1 MANIAGVVITKV
13 LQRVRDPQGS
23 AHTRTFVLK
32 ILSHAQRVVNA
43 IFGEVK
49 ITDTFNTEADRIA
62 YPVRPTLDKTLR
74 VVSVT
79 QDGSELATETLEGL
93 RGFDPSWPRT
103 RADKMLAF
111 APVGRDL
118 LFLYPALPRTSSV
131 QITSIKDTG
140 IIVGEASELE
150 IPDNRAKI
158 ALDFTEVVL
167 LLRQR
172 DLDEAEALLKELT
185 ERIQKRQV

>member
-1 MANIAGVVITKV
+1 MATIAGVLITTA

-23 AHTRTFVLK
+23 AHPRTFVLK

-49 ITDTFNTEADRIA
+49 VTTTFTTEADRIA
-62 YPVRPTLDKTLR
+62 YPVQPNLSDTLR
-74 VVSVT
+74 VVSIT
-79 QDGSELATETLEGL
+79 QDGSELATETLDGL
-93 RGFDPSWPRT
+93 RGFDPSWPRI

-118 LFLYPALPRTSSV
+118 LFLYPALPRASSV

-140 IIVGEASELE
+140 TIVGEASTLE
-150 IPDNRAKI
+150 IPDNHAKI

-172 DLDEAEALLKELT
+172 DFDEAEALLKELT

>member
-1 MANIAGVVITKV
+1 MATIAGVLITKV

-32 ILSHAQRVVNA
+32 ILSHAQRIVNA

-62 YPVRPTLDKTLR
+62 YPVQPNLSDTLR
-74 VVSVT
+74 VVSIT
-79 QDGSELATETLEGL
+79 QDGSELAPETLEGL

-140 IIVGEASELE
+140 IIVGESSTLE
-150 IPDNRAKI
+150 IPDNHAKI
-158 ALDFTEVVL
+158 ALDFTEIVL